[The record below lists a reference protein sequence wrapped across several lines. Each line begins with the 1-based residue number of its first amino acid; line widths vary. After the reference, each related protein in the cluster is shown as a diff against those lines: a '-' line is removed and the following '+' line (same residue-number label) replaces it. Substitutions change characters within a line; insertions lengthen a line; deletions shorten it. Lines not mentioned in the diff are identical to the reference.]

1 MSSLFKRNT
10 KDSISEMLEGGNTVR
25 VQVTFDEVILMK
37 KNTPEKVKSLE
48 IRIPAHDEP
57 SESVSPKKAK
67 KSGIVFHLTEHNIT
81 FDVLFDKTNPVEF
94 ELEIMHKNKGPLSI
108 AKFDLRMTD
117 LLSKKEIRRE
127 VHPTYEKLQKI
138 KIKYRVSRSNSMR
151 EKTRVPTGHEISARN
166 LQSRSDRSEP
176 SGNGTKETSTIE
188 MQDLNPQKA
197 ITETQN
203 SSALGERVKPK
214 VKDLNSQQP
223 TVEITDSNP
232 PKPSTDAPNPSDL
245 DEKSKNGGKRGW
257 EKVRKNVEE
266 KRNPNPQRTK
276 AFGVE
281 IKDLKPQKPCFRP
294 ESCILV
300 MTTFLHFLSIIS
312 TTYPSFPRFFVFMNL
327 WLGFGHHFSFLR
339 WWDPLAGG
347 KQEQSTYSLE
357 AR

>member
-67 KSGIVFHLTEHNIT
+67 KSGIVFDLTEHNIT

-151 EKTRVPTGHEISARN
+151 EKSRVPTGHEISARN
-166 LQSRSDRSEP
+166 LQSRSNRSEP
-176 SGNGTKETSTIE
+176 SGIE
-188 MQDLNPQKA
+188 MQDLKPQKA
-197 ITETQN
+197 ITETQK
-203 SSALGERVKPK
+203 SSAPGERVKPK

-223 TVEITDSNP
+223 SSVEITDLNP
-232 PKPSTDAPNPSDL
+232 PKPSTDAPHPSDL

-257 EKVRKNVEE
+257 DKLRENVAATT
-266 KRNPNPQRTK
+266 PNPQRTK

-281 IKDLKPQKPCFRP
+281 IKDLKPPKPCFRP
-294 ESCILV
+294 DSCILV
-300 MTTFLHFLSIIS
+300 TTTFLHFLCIIC
-312 TTYPSFPRFFVFMNL
+312 N
-327 WLGFGHHFSFLR
+327 
-339 WWDPLAGG
+339 
-347 KQEQSTYSLE
+347 K
-357 AR
+357 